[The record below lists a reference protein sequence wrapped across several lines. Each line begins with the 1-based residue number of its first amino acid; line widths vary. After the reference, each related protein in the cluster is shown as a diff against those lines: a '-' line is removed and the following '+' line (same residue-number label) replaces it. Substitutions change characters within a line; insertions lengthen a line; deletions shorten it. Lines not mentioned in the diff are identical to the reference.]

1 MAAKKVFGVAQFF
14 ERFPDE
20 EACLQHIFDVRFG
33 THTPCPSCGDLG
45 PWSRIKNTKKWRHAC
60 GKQISPLKDTVMYR
74 SNLSLMAW
82 FYAILLFSNTSIGM
96 RAGFIRKQLGIGH
109 NSSYRLCHL
118 VRAHMAS
125 MSRAEMLGGEGKAV
139 HIDELSLRH
148 IAYGGGGRNESV
160 IVLGFACEGQVIS
173 AIVPD
178 RTSKTLIPHIVAR
191 VRPGSTIVTD
201 MLSGYYKLAQAG
213 FDHVRIN
220 HSVAFHD
227 FHGHTNNEIEA
238 YWSTVRRMFR
248 ASRQVS
254 RENAWSFLAEIEYK
268 YNRRRSKESIFEEL
282 ISTFPRH
289 DSESLPVLRAR
300 YDWS

>member
-1 MAAKKVFGVAQFF
+1 MTAQNGFGVAQFF

-20 EACLQHIFDVRFG
+20 EACLQHIFEVRFG
-33 THTPCPSCGDLG
+33 AHTPCPSCGNLG
-45 PWSRIKNTKKWRHAC
+45 SWSRIKKTKKWRHAC
-60 GKQISPLKDTVMYR
+60 GKQISPLKDTIMYR

-109 NSSYRLCHL
+109 NSAHRLC
-118 VRAHMAS
+118 RMIRIHMAS
-125 MSRAEMLGGEGKAV
+125 MARPDVLGGDDKTV
-139 HIDELSLRH
+139 HIDELSLRY
-148 IAYGGGGRNESV
+148 IAFGGQGRNESM
-160 IVLGFACEGQVIS
+160 IVLGLACEGKVLS

-178 RTSKTLIPHIVAR
+178 RTAKTLIPQIVAR
-191 VRPGSTIVTD
+191 VRPGSKVVTD
-201 MLSGYYKLAQAG
+201 MLSGYRKLEQSG
-213 FDHVRIN
+213 FQHVRIN

-227 FHGHTNNEIEA
+227 FHGQTNNEIEA

-254 RENAWSFLAEIEYK
+254 RESAWIFLAEIEYK

-289 DSESLPVLRAR
+289 DAESLRVLQAR